1 MSQSIPA
8 PSFETDPVVLSADL
22 PAHRLAEAG
31 GKARG
36 LLTLLHNAIAIPQT
50 AYLPV
55 GAYRAFVQANGLEQ
69 TLVRLTQGLDLE
81 TRRWEEI
88 WDASLRI
95 RNAFER
101 TVFPSELEQRL
112 VRTIE
117 PIFGDKPL
125 AIRSCAPA
133 EDGAHSHAGLHE
145 SYINIRGEAEIL
157 AAIRRVWASLWSDR
171 ALMYR
176 RELGL
181 DPAHAGMGVLLQE
194 IVPSDTSGI
203 IFTQGPLDETRTI
216 VEAAPGLPGGV
227 VDNAVDTERFVVD
240 RRTGRVEEHT
250 ASQATQKLVLGEQGT
265 VLVPL
270 AAPAQE
276 VLGAEELQQVLE
288 MGRRAEELLGTG
300 QDMEWAFADSRLLAL
315 QSRPVTSHA
324 APKTGPLWQ
333 DTDKR
338 PWYLSLTRSFAN
350 LQALRERI
358 ENQVLPEMTAE
369 SETMLQRDLSALSCE
384 ALDREVRHRRARFEH
399 WQTVYWQDLIPFAH
413 GIRLF
418 GVLYND
424 TVHPEDPF
432 EFTQILAGEDLLA
445 LERNALLD
453 HLAEMVAADDG
464 LRRDLENHIL
474 PSTGPFAQQ
483 LETFIS
489 RFGDLACSTTWCQEG
504 SWGVLRIVLD
514 LATAPHRHA
523 KERHRQSAVLEE
535 QFFQAIAEERR
546 EWAADVLD
554 LARAS
559 YRLRDDDNL
568 YLGKIQARYYEA
580 LDEARKRRDLG
591 QCAWPQDIDELLQES
606 VAHRAGPPP
615 GGDSP
620 PETLA
625 GTPASAGI
633 ARGPARIIH
642 APEDLYAVQSGE
654 VLVCDAL
661 DPNMTFIV
669 PLVAAIIERRGGM
682 LVHSAIIAREYGIP
696 CITGVAAATSRI
708 PDGAVVA
715 VDGFKGTVTFL

>member
-1 MSQSIPA
+1 MSQSIPGA
-8 PSFETDPVVLSADL
+8 SFETDPVVLSAEL
-22 PAHRLAEAG
+22 PPHRLAEAG

-36 LLTLLHNAIAIPQT
+36 LLTLLHNSIAIPRT

-55 GAYRAFVQANGLEQ
+55 GAYRAFVQASGLEQ
-69 TLVRLTQGLDLE
+69 MLFRLTHGLDLE

-101 TVFPSELEQRL
+101 TAFPPELKQRL
-112 VRTIE
+112 GRTIE
-117 PIFGDKPL
+117 HIFADKPL

-145 SYINIRGEAEIL
+145 SYINIRGETEVLVAL
-157 AAIRRVWASLWSDR
+157 RRVWASLWSDR

-194 IVPSDTSGI
+194 IVPSDKSGI
-203 IFTQGPLDETRTI
+203 IFTQGPLDETQTI
-216 VEAAPGLPGGV
+216 VEAAPGLPGGI

-250 ASQATQKLVLGEQGT
+250 TSQATHKLVLGEQGT

-270 AAPAQE
+270 SAP
-276 VLGAEELQQVLE
+276 VKDILSSEELQQVLE
-288 MGRRAEELLGTG
+288 MGRRAEGLFGTA
-300 QDMEWAFADSRLLAL
+300 QDMEWAFAEKRLFAL
-315 QSRPVTSHA
+315 QSRPITSHVE
-324 APKTGPLWQ
+324 PKTDALWQ
-333 DTDKR
+333 ATDKR

-358 ENQVLPEMTAE
+358 EHNILPEMTAE
-369 SETMLQRDLSALSCE
+369 SETLLQRDLPALSCDE
-384 ALDREVRHRRARFEH
+384 LDREVRHRRARLDH

-432 EFTQILAGEDLLA
+432 EFTQLLAGEDLLA

-453 HLAEMVAADDG
+453 HLAEMVAEDDD
-464 LRRDLENHIL
+464 LRHDLEDHIL

-504 SWGVLRIVLD
+504 PWGVLRIVLD
-514 LATAPHRHA
+514 LATSPHRHA
-523 KERHRQSAVLEE
+523 TKRHQQSANLEE
-535 QFFQAIAEERR
+535 QFFQAISMERR
-546 EWAADVLD
+546 KWAAEVLD

-559 YRLRDDDNL
+559 YRFRDDDNL

-580 LDEARKRRDLG
+580 LDEARKRRDFEH
-591 QCAWPQDIDELLQES
+591 CAWPQDIEDLLQEPS
-606 VAHRAGPPP
+606 AHRAGPATVAR
-615 GGDSP
+615 STT
-620 PETLA
+620 ETLS

-633 ARGPARIIH
+633 ARGPVRVIH
-642 APEDLYAVQSGE
+642 SPEDLYSVQSGE

-696 CITGVAAATSRI
+696 CITGVVAATSRI
-708 PDGAVVA
+708 PDGTAVA